1 MRGEAGVVGPLCLV
15 EKRSLLANKI
25 DAFMCKGSLRV
36 CRLAAEKLTDR
47 RAFCT
52 YYTQQG
58 SKIPGHDGFVTKE
71 RWRGFAHTSVI
82 RLWCDCWRSI
92 SLLQSYTL
100 SIVGPVATGDGSRD
114 GRHYPR

>member
-1 MRGEAGVVGPLCLV
+1 MSACGERPGVVGPLCLM

-25 DAFMCKGSLRV
+25 DAFMCKSSQRV

-58 SKIPGHDGFVTKE
+58 SKIPGHDCFVTKV
-71 RWRGFAHTSVI
+71 RFGGVWGVSGVCLGCVWV
-82 RLWCDCWRSI
+82 RLLEI
-92 SLLQSYTL
+92 YFT
-100 SIVGPVATGDGSRD
+100 ATVVYS
-114 GRHYPR
+114 